1 VSYLSCPSC
10 RFTVSSAAASSPFQ
24 NCPRCAL
31 REQKQIL
38 MVLERT
44 PPRRFGNRG
53 AEVDRIAE
61 AKARLSGPI
70 RGSTSSA

>member
-1 VSYLSCPSC
+1 MSYLSCPSC

-31 REQKQIL
+31 REGAQVG
-38 MVLERT
+38 MVVERA
-44 PPRRFGNRG
+44 PRRFMRTT

-61 AKARLSGPI
+61 AKARLTRPI
-70 RGSTSSA
+70 RGTASSA